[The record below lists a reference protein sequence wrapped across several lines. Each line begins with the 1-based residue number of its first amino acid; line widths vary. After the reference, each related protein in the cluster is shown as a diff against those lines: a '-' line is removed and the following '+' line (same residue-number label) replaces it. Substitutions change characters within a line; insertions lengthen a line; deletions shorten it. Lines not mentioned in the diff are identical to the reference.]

1 MIVFHIQAIGG
12 GIMGTFFALAAM
24 ERLRKGAFSDDELL
38 ILFLCG
44 IGAVLGA
51 FLSTSIKPPR
61 HANPRTLAVRW
72 MTSVM
77 ATISLAPFIVEQ
89 ATQKLDLAPSPFGTI
104 FFATLFSFL
113 SWQIL
118 TAIIRSASADGL
130 RELIKR
136 IMKIP

>member
-1 MIVFHIQAIGG
+1 MIFQIHSIAGSV
-12 GIMGTFFALAAM
+12 MGTFFALAAM
-24 ERLRKGAFSDDELL
+24 ERIRKGAFSDDELL

-61 HANPRTLAVRW
+61 QANQRTLAVRW

-77 ATISLAPFIVEQ
+77 ATIGLAPFLIEQ
-89 ATQKLDLAPSPFGTI
+89 ATQKLELAPSPFGTI

-118 TAIIRSASADGL
+118 TAIIRSASGDGL

-136 IMKIP
+136 ILKIP